1 MAGRVRILAGLS
13 LAWLCGSLQAAEPAR
28 PAPEPSAELLLFV
41 AEFRDAA
48 GHDVDPLALA
58 DPAEPTD
65 GATPAPAKRPA
76 AASKPTPRQVDRDE
90 HEPLPP
96 H

>member
-13 LAWLCGSLQAAEPAR
+13 LAWLCGSAPAAEPAR
-28 PAPEPSAELLLFV
+28 TEPGPSAELLLFV

-48 GHDVDPLALA
+48 GHEVDPLALA
-58 DPAEPTD
+58 EQAEQPEH
-65 GATPAPAKRPA
+65 APSAPAKTAP
-76 AASKPTPRQVDRDE
+76 AASKHKQGERDE
-90 HEPLPP
+90 HEQPPP